1 MRKYVKKEKKKSVE
15 ENTQNFRSK
24 NEDFVVPVSQK
35 QASARYSKMMTTDT
49 HEDDFI
55 PMTDIGGESES
66 SDDDER
72 TIRSSLKRLLK
83 DYLDGIHNDE
93 TRAVAIQRLIVQVI
107 DLEAEICSVRLHAK
121 SNEDMIYRIV
131 EKVKLKD
138 KDMCDVSSAE
148 PRLKKEKWY
157 VVVRGRWIPEEQRF
171 ESKMTNNVEE
181 FNDMVKGVSSVVQA
195 SFDSYEEAEE
205 YMETHYSDAL
215 RYGMARVHEGV
226 FSTRWYQIID
236 HRTKEYVVTHD
247 PERANELFE
256 GHPERVRFS
265 WNTAVAA
272 RSEVDQRYVRV
283 YQFSEW
289 SYRSDEYDED
299 IPYQDPEVSG

>member
-1 MRKYVKKEKKKSVE
+1 
-15 ENTQNFRSK
+15 
-24 NEDFVVPVSQK
+24 
-35 QASARYSKMMTTDT
+35 
-49 HEDDFI
+49 
-55 PMTDIGGESES
+55 
-66 SDDDER
+66 
-72 TIRSSLKRLLK
+72 
-83 DYLDGIHNDE
+83 
-93 TRAVAIQRLIVQVI
+93 
-107 DLEAEICSVRLHAK
+107 
-121 SNEDMIYRIV
+121 MIYRIV
-131 EKVKLKD
+131 DKVKLKD
-138 KDMCDVSSAE
+138 HDMCDKESIE
-148 PRLKKEKWY
+148 PQRLKKEKWY

-171 ESKMTNNVEE
+171 ESKMTNDVEE

-247 PERANELFE
+247 PETANELFE